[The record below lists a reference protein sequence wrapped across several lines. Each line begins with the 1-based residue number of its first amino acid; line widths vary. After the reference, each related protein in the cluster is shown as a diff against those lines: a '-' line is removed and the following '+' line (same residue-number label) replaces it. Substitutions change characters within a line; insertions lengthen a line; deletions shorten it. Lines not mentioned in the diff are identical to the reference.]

1 MMPTAFDIVALVV
14 AGMLAGTVNAI
25 AGGGTF
31 FTFATLMAVGLP
43 PVPANATSAVSVMP
57 GSIASTLAY
66 RREIVALGRM
76 LVPLCTISAAGGLL
90 GGWLLLHTD
99 NTTFR
104 GLVPWLLLLAT
115 ILFAVSPRI
124 PALMLRLNGGG
135 AATARSASVT
145 TAGATGLQGLVAI
158 YGGYFGA
165 GMGIIMLAS
174 LSLLFGDRFHA
185 ANAAKNILSVFMQ
198 GFAVILF
205 LFSGLVHW
213 PEAIIVTISSITG
226 GFLGV
231 VVARH
236 VPIRTIRWSVVTI
249 GAALSVWYFVN

>member
-1 MMPTAFDIVALVV
+1 MPSLLDILALAV
-14 AGMLAGTVNAI
+14 AGILAGTVNAI

-43 PVPANATSAVSVMP
+43 PVAANATSAVSVMP

-66 RREIVALGRM
+66 RREIAALGRM
-76 LVPLCTISAAGGLL
+76 LVPLCAISAAGGLL

-115 ILFAVSPRI
+115 VLFALSPRI
-124 PALMLRLNGGG
+124 PGVMLRLNGGRD
-135 AATARSASVT
+135 ATARSSAAT
-145 TAGATGLQGLVAI
+145 TVATTGLQGLVAV

-165 GMGIIMLAS
+165 GMGIMMLAS
-174 LSLLFGDRFHA
+174 LSVIFGDRFHA

-213 PEAIIVTISSITG
+213 PEAIVVTLSSVTG
-226 GFLGV
+226 GVLGV
-231 VVARH
+231 VVARR
-236 VPIRTIRWSVVTI
+236 VPVRVIRWTVVTV
-249 GAALSVWYFVN
+249 GAALSVWYFVS